1 MPMPDTSGKYIAIV
15 GTMDTKEAEA
25 RYLSKHIKDRG
36 HNPIII
42 DVGPLTGND
51 VQTDYSNHNVAR
63 HGGWSLKKLVETG
76 QRDRIMS
83 IMGKGAAS
91 VLIELLK
98 KNKLDGVIGIGG
110 NQGSAMAAMAMQG
123 LPIGFPKFLVSTV
136 ASGNIRPYVGHTDI
150 GVMFS
155 VADLVGGP
163 NLVTQSVL
171 SNAVSALLGM
181 VEYGERISLKKNEKP
196 IALSAL
202 GNTEKA
208 ADRINLILR
217 GKGFQV
223 ITFHA
228 SGAGGTAMEELIEEG
243 VFTGLIDLTPHE
255 LTEEVVGL
263 GAYVPVKPGRMTAAG
278 RSGIPQI
285 VSTGGLEYL
294 CFGPKHTI
302 PPKLRNRKTY
312 FHNPY
317 NANVKA
323 SRSEMETVGKVMA
336 ERLNAAKGPTEI
348 LVPLR
353 GWSVYGSRGG
363 PLYDPQG
370 NSILIRSLK
379 KHLDKNIRLEEID
392 AHINDPEFADRCIE
406 NLMNLMDGEQ
416 K

>member
-1 MPMPDTSGKYIAIV
+1 MPMPNTSGKHIAIV
-15 GTMDTKEAEA
+15 ATMDTKEAEA

-36 HNPIII
+36 HYPLLI
-42 DVGPLTGND
+42 DVGLLTAID
-51 VQTDYSNHNVAR
+51 VQTDYSNRIVAR
-63 HGGWSLKKLVETG
+63 HGGWNLKKLVETG

-91 VLIELLK
+91 VLIELLM
-98 KNKLDGVIGIGG
+98 KNELDGVIGIGG
-110 NQGSAMAAMAMQG
+110 NQGSAMAAMAMRG

-163 NLVTQSVL
+163 NFVSRSIL
-171 SNAVSALLGM
+171 SNAVSALMGM
-181 VEYGERISLKKNEKP
+181 VEHGERISLKKNEKSV
-196 IALSAL
+196 ALSAL

-208 ADRINLILR
+208 ADRINRVLR

-228 SGAGGTAMEELIEEG
+228 SGAGGTAMEELIEDG
-243 VFTGLIDLTPHE
+243 YFTGVIDLTPHE

-263 GAYVPVKPGRMTAAG
+263 GAYVPVKPGRMTAAAK
-278 RSGIPQI
+278 SGIPQI

-302 PPKLRNRKTY
+302 PPKLKNRKTY

-353 GWSVYGSRGG
+353 GWSIYGSRGG

-370 NSILIRSLK
+370 NGILIRSLK
-379 KHLDKNIRLEEID
+379 KHLSKNVRLEEID
-392 AHINDPEFADRCIE
+392 AHINDPEFADICIE
-406 NLMNLMDGEQ
+406 NLINLLDGER

>member
-1 MPMPDTSGKYIAIV
+1 MTGKHIAIV
-15 GTMDTKEAEA
+15 STMDTKAAEA
-25 RYLSKHIKDRG
+25 RYLSTVIRNRG
-36 HNPIII
+36 HYPILV
-42 DVGPLTGND
+42 DVGPLSGNT
-51 VQTDYSNHNVAR
+51 VQADYSNQTVAEE
-63 HGGWSLKKLVETG
+63 GGWNLKSLVETG
-76 QRDRIMS
+76 QRDLMMS

-91 VLIELLK
+91 ILINLLK
-98 KNKLDGVIGIGG
+98 KNELGGVIGIGG
-110 NQGSAMAAMAMQG
+110 NQGSAIASIAMKG

-136 ASGNIRPYVGHTDI
+136 ASGNIRPYVGHKDI

-181 VEYGERISLKKNEKP
+181 VEHGERISIKKEEKA

-202 GNTEKA
+202 GNTEKTA
-208 ADRINLILR
+208 NRIDRMLR
-217 GKGFQV
+217 DKGFQV

-228 SGAGGTAMEELIEEG
+228 SGAGGTAMEELIEDG
-243 VFTGLIDLTPHE
+243 IFTGLIDLTPHE

-263 GAYVPVKPGRMTAAG
+263 GAYVPVKPGRMTAAAK
-278 RSGIPQI
+278 SGLPQI

-302 PPKLRNRKTY
+302 PPKLKNRKTY

-323 SRSEMETVGKVMA
+323 SRREMETVGRVMA
-336 ERLNAAKGPTEI
+336 ERLNTAKGPTEV
-348 LVPLR
+348 LVPLK
-353 GWSVYGSRGG
+353 GWSVYGSKGG

-370 NSILIRSLK
+370 NGMLLRSLK
-379 KHLDKNIRLEEID
+379 KHLNRSLQIKEID
-392 AHINDPEFADRCIE
+392 AHINDPEFADACIE
-406 NLMNLMDGEQ
+406 NLMKLMDGER

>member
-1 MPMPDTSGKYIAIV
+1 MTGKHIAIIS
-15 GTMDTKEAEA
+15 TMDTKAAEA
-25 RYLSKHIKDRG
+25 RYLSTVIRNRG
-36 HNPIII
+36 HYPILV
-42 DVGPLTGND
+42 DVGLLSGNA
-51 VQTDYSNHNVAR
+51 VQADYSNQTVAEE
-63 HGGWSLKKLVETG
+63 GGWNLKSLVETG
-76 QRDRIMS
+76 QRDLMMS

-91 VLIELLK
+91 ILINLLK
-98 KNKLDGVIGIGG
+98 KNELDGVIGIGG
-110 NQGSAMAAMAMQG
+110 NQGSAIASIAMKG

-136 ASGNIRPYVGHTDI
+136 ASGNIRPYVGHKDI

-181 VEYGERISLKKNEKP
+181 VEHGERISIKKEEKA

-202 GNTEKA
+202 GNTEKTA
-208 ADRINLILR
+208 NRIDRMLR
-217 GKGFQV
+217 DKGFQV

-228 SGAGGTAMEELIEEG
+228 SGAGGTAMEELIEDG
-243 VFTGLIDLTPHE
+243 IFTGLIDLTPHE

-263 GAYVPVKPGRMTAAG
+263 GAYVPVKPGRMTAAAK
-278 RSGIPQI
+278 SGLPQI

-302 PPKLRNRKTY
+302 PPKLKNRKTY

-323 SRSEMETVGKVMA
+323 SRREMETVGRVMA
-336 ERLNAAKGPTEI
+336 ERLNTAKGPTEV
-348 LVPLR
+348 LVPLK
-353 GWSVYGSRGG
+353 GWSVYGSKGG

-370 NSILIRSLK
+370 NGILLRSLK
-379 KHLDKNIRLEEID
+379 KHLNRSLQIKEID
-392 AHINDPEFADRCIE
+392 AHINDPEFADTCIE
-406 NLMNLMDGEQ
+406 NLMKLLDGER

>member
-1 MPMPDTSGKYIAIV
+1 MQNTSGKHIAIV

-25 RYLSKHIKDRG
+25 RYLEKHIKDRG
-36 HNPIII
+36 HSPILI
-42 DVGPLTGND
+42 DVGPLTGSD
-51 VQTDYSNHNVAR
+51 VQLDYSNRNVAR
-63 HGGWSLKKLVETG
+63 HGGRNLKKLVETG

-83 IMGKGAAS
+83 TMGKGAAS
-91 VLIELLK
+91 VLIELLM
-98 KNKLDGVIGIGG
+98 KNELDGVIGIGG

-163 NLVTQSVL
+163 NFVSRSIL
-171 SNAVSALLGM
+171 SNAVSALMGM
-181 VEYGERISLKKNEKP
+181 VEHGERISLKKNEKSV
-196 IALSAL
+196 ALSAL

-208 ADRINLILR
+208 ADRINRVLR

-228 SGAGGTAMEELIEEG
+228 SGAGGTAMEELIEDG
-243 VFTGLIDLTPHE
+243 YFTAVIDLTPHE

-263 GAYVPVKPGRMTAAG
+263 GAYVPVKPGRMTAAAK
-278 RSGIPQI
+278 SGIPQI

-302 PPKLRNRKTY
+302 PPKLKHRKTY

-323 SRSEMETVGKVMA
+323 SRSEMEIVGKVMA
-336 ERLNAAKGPTEI
+336 ERLNAAKGPTKI

-353 GWSVYGSRGG
+353 GWSIYGSRGG
-363 PLYDPQG
+363 PLYDPHG
-370 NSILIRSLK
+370 NGILIRSLK
-379 KHLDKNIRLEEID
+379 KHLSKNVRLEEID
-392 AHINDPEFADRCIE
+392 AHINDPEFADTCID
-406 NLMNLMDGEQ
+406 NLMNLLDGER

>member
-1 MPMPDTSGKYIAIV
+1 MQNMSGKHIAVV

-25 RYLSKHIKDRG
+25 RYLSKHIKNRG
-36 HNPIII
+36 HNSILI
-42 DVGPLTGND
+42 DVGPLTGSD
-51 VQTDYSNHNVAR
+51 VQIDYSNRNVAR
-63 HGGWSLKKLVETG
+63 YGGWNLKKLVETG

-83 IMGKGAAS
+83 TMGKGAAS
-91 VLIELLK
+91 VLIELLM
-98 KNKLDGVIGIGG
+98 KNELDGVIGIGG

-163 NLVTQSVL
+163 NFVSRSIL
-171 SNAVSALLGM
+171 SNAVSALMGM
-181 VEYGERISLKKNEKP
+181 VEYGERISLKKNEKSV
-196 IALSAL
+196 ALSAL

-208 ADRINLILR
+208 ADRINRVLR

-228 SGAGGTAMEELIEEG
+228 SGAGGTAMEELIEDG
-243 VFTGLIDLTPHE
+243 YFTGVIDLTPHE

-263 GAYVPVKPGRMTAAG
+263 GAYVPVKPGRMTAAAK
-278 RSGIPQI
+278 SGIPQI

-302 PPKLRNRKTY
+302 PPKLKNRKTY

-336 ERLNAAKGPTEI
+336 ERLNAAKGPTEV

-353 GWSVYGSRGG
+353 GWSEYGSRGG

-370 NSILIRSLK
+370 NGILIRSLK
-379 KHLDKNIRLEEID
+379 KHLNKTIRLEEID
-392 AHINDPEFADRCIE
+392 AHINDPEFADICIE
-406 NLMNLMDGEQ
+406 NLMNLLEGER